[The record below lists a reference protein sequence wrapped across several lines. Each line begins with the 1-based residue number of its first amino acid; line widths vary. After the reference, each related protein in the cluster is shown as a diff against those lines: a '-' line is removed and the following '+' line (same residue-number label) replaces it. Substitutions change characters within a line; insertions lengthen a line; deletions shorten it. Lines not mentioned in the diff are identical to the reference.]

1 MHEARPARRT
11 ETALSERDPEAVER
25 ILAEVRRYIAVHSS
39 ATDTAAGIMR
49 RWLHADPD
57 AAGSIADI
65 ERALERLEADGVV
78 KRIATPNERVAYRTQ
93 PRR

>member
-1 MHEARPARRT
+1 M
-11 ETALSERDPEAVER
+11 SERDPEAVER

-49 RWLHADPD
+49 WWLHSDPG
-57 AAGSIADI
+57 AAGSLADV
-65 ERALERLEADGVV
+65 ERALERLEASGEVE
-78 KRIATPNERVAYRTQ
+78 RIAMPNGRVAYRTQ

>member
-1 MHEARPARRT
+1 M
-11 ETALSERDPEAVER
+11 SERDPEAVER
-25 ILAEVRRYIAVHSS
+25 ILAEVRRYIAAHPS

-78 KRIATPNERVAYRTQ
+78 ERIATPNGRVAYRTQ